1 MFFLISSISHALLL
15 YTLYP
20 ILVINP
26 ISEDPL
32 SCDVQFVTS
41 KESVIYVSEGKKP
54 LLAVMLKEAESGGAG
69 LSNFVSKLT
78 STHPLGIFVN
88 NRYSFPVRFDSLKN
102 ANILNSN
109 R

>member
-1 MFFLISSISHALLL
+1 MFFLISSHALLL

-54 LLAVMLKEAESGGAG
+54 LLAVMLKEAEGGGAG

>member
-1 MFFLISSISHALLL
+1 M
-15 YTLYP
+15 
-20 ILVINP
+20 VINP

-54 LLAVMLKEAESGGAG
+54 LLAVMLKEGGPG

-78 STHPLGIFVN
+78 SIHPLGN
-88 NRYSFPVRFDSLKN
+88 LC
-102 ANILNSN
+102 
-109 R
+109 

>member
-54 LLAVMLKEAESGGAG
+54 LLAVMLKEAEGAG

>member
-54 LLAVMLKEAESGGAG
+54 LLAVMLKEAGGGVGGRAIEFR
-69 LSNFVSKLT
+69 LKINE
-78 STHPLGIFVN
+78 HPPLGN
-88 NRYSFPVRFDSLKN
+88 LC
-102 ANILNSN
+102 
-109 R
+109 